1 MKLKNPIIITFA
13 ICIMILSLYGCSTKN
28 ESVDS
33 SNSQNNI
40 SSNQEFKEQM
50 DIAMKNANDKTPL
63 AKVNDIQIMQTDK
76 DVYLIS
82 GENYT
87 TEEVVKMV
95 VIEDYAKKNNLKI
108 NESAQNRIDSMR
120 KSMEEDESLSDEYC
134 LNTYGISKDEVI
146 EYMTH
151 RSEQLWLNS
160 AFSDMVIE
168 QVSSG
173 ECPKLYPCLQ
183 EAYKQFE
190 RDKSSKG
197 SKAWDDIEQAYYE
210 MIAKDYSIVVY

>member
-1 MKLKNPIIITFA
+1 MKKK
-13 ICIMILSLYGCSTKN
+13 ICFMILSFLVLISFCSC
-28 ESVDS
+28 
-33 SNSQNNI
+33 SNTDKIQ
-40 SSNQEFKEQM
+40 SNQNSTEQSTNSDNSYKSQM
-50 DIAMKNANDKTPL
+50 DIAMKNASKQEAI
-63 AKVNDIQIMQTDK
+63 AKVNDIKITQTQK

-82 GENYT
+82 DKNITTDELVRKIIIADYSEKNDLNINSAAKARIDRAKKDMENDNT
-87 TEEVVKMV
+87 
-95 VIEDYAKKNNLKI
+95 INEDYC
-108 NESAQNRIDSMR
+108 QR
-120 KSMEEDESLSDEYC
+120 
-134 LNTYGISKDEVI
+134 TYGISKEAVI
-146 EYMTH
+146 DYMTN
-151 RSEQLWLNS
+151 RSYQIWYEA

-210 MIAKDYSIVVY
+210 MIAKDYNIVVY

>member
-87 TEEVVKMV
+87 TEEIVKMV

-210 MIAKDYSIVVY
+210 MIAKDYNIVVY

>member
-1 MKLKNPIIITFA
+1 MELKNPIIITFA

>member
-1 MKLKNPIIITFA
+1 
-13 ICIMILSLYGCSTKN
+13 MILSFLVLISFCSC
-28 ESVDS
+28 
-33 SNSQNNI
+33 SNTDKIQ
-40 SSNQEFKEQM
+40 SNQNSTEQSTNSDNSYKSQM
-50 DIAMKNANDKTPL
+50 DIAMKNASKQEVI
-63 AKVNDIQIMQTDK
+63 AKVNDIKITQTQK

-82 GENYT
+82 DKNITTDELVRKIIIADYSEKNDLNINSAAKARIDRAKKDMENDNT
-87 TEEVVKMV
+87 
-95 VIEDYAKKNNLKI
+95 INEDYC
-108 NESAQNRIDSMR
+108 QR
-120 KSMEEDESLSDEYC
+120 
-134 LNTYGISKDEVI
+134 TYGISKEAVI
-146 EYMTH
+146 DYMTN
-151 RSEQLWLNS
+151 RSYQIWYEA

>member
-134 LNTYGISKDEVI
+134 LNTYGISKNEVI

>member
-1 MKLKNPIIITFA
+1 MKLKNPIIITFD